1 MKEDRNTILIV
12 EDQKINRTILRYM
25 IQNDY
30 DVLEA
35 ENGAQAW
42 SILEENSEEIIAI
55 LLDIVMPV
63 MDGYEFLKRLK
74 DSPWEGIP
82 VIAMTGDS
90 DISTEERTLELGA
103 WDFIIKPYKERILMT
118 RLKNAIARS
127 RMGYLQQMK
136 HMAEHDSV
144 TGLYNRMHFFKKT
157 EEMLKKY
164 PTEPFVFIRMDIKR
178 FRLINSYWGEEVGN
192 RILCFMGDLLREIS
206 GHYSHCTFGRIESD
220 IFGICIPYEEG
231 DCERMLRF
239 LIGRILS
246 YSTTFALEPSFGI
259 YRVEDNRT
267 PAETMFI
274 LATMAS
280 RKIKNRYQDYIGIY
294 DEKLG
299 QQIMQ
304 EQEVFNDMRPALCNG
319 EFVVY
324 FQPKYDGYTQF
335 PYGAEALIRWNHPK
349 KGLIAPAQFIPVL
362 EKNGF
367 IEKLDYYV
375 WEKVCQYIRKWIDA
389 GATPAPVSVNMSR
402 VDCSNASLPDKL
414 SRLVDKYSIPPGLLQ
429 LELTETA
436 YMDNPDFV
444 NNMICELRK
453 RGFRIMMDDFGSG
466 FSSLNTLKDIQVDYL
481 KLDMKFLFSH
491 ANDFKSKRIL
501 SSVVS
506 MAKWLRLKVIAE
518 GVETEEQ
525 FDFLK
530 RIRCD
535 YVQGYYFSRPMPA
548 KEYEEKILPL
558 VRKNPAIEDLEESQQ
573 NVVYMSRDIYEK
585 IYVDELTGLYNRRFL
600 NEWMFL
606 DRMRPGDELR
616 SVAMILMDIRNFKE
630 INDTYGH
637 LTGDEVLTG
646 VATVLKSSVR
656 DSDSIIRYGGDEFL
670 VIFLNCPE
678 RRVHSRIEEICAQLL
693 QIDYGIRESRQITAD
708 YGISYT
714 EDFEKTKAFLNMMIS
729 KADARMY
736 EKKKKGGKKAPLQGA
751 DQ

>member
-25 IQNDY
+25 IQNAY

-35 ENGAQAW
+35 ENGAEAW
-42 SILEENSEEIIAI
+42 SILEEKNEEIIAI

-63 MDGYEFLKRLK
+63 MDGYEFLKKLK
-74 DSPWEGIP
+74 GSRWESIP

-90 DISTEERTLELGA
+90 DITTEERTLELGA

-127 RMGYLQQMK
+127 RMGYLKKMQ
-136 HMAEHDSV
+136 HLAEHDSV
-144 TGLYNRMHFFKKT
+144 TGLYNRMHFFKET
-157 EEMLKKY
+157 EQMLQKHLK
-164 PTEPFVFIRMDIKR
+164 EPFVFIRMDIKR
-178 FRLINSYWGEEVGN
+178 FRLINSYWGEEGGN
-192 RILCFMGDLLREIS
+192 RILCFMADLLRNIS
-206 GHYSHCTFGRIESD
+206 SHYPYCTFGRIESD
-220 IFGICIPYEEG
+220 IFGICIPYEKR
-231 DCERMLRF
+231 DCDSMLQF
-239 LIGRILS
+239 LICQILS
-246 YSTTFALEPSFGI
+246 YSTSFALEPSFGI
-259 YRVEDNRT
+259 YCIEDNST
-267 PAETMFI
+267 PAENMFI

-280 RKIKNRYQDYIGIY
+280 RKIKNCYQDYIGVY

-299 QQIMQ
+299 QQITQ
-304 EQEVFNDMRPALCNG
+304 EQEVFNDMRPALENE
-319 EFVVY
+319 EFVIY
-324 FQPKYDGYTQF
+324 FQPKYNGYTQL

-349 KGLIAPAQFIPVL
+349 KGLIAPTQFIPVL

-375 WEKVCQYIRKWIDA
+375 WEKVCQYIKKWKDE
-389 GATPAPVSVNMSR
+389 GLTPAPISVNMSR
-402 VDCSNASLPDKL
+402 VDCSNAGLPDKL
-414 SRLVDKYSIPPGLLQ
+414 THLVKKYDISPGLLQ
-429 LELTETA
+429 LELTESA

-444 NNMICELRK
+444 NSMICELRK

-491 ANDFKSKRIL
+491 SNDFKSKRIL

-530 RIRCD
+530 RIQCD
-535 YVQGYYFSRPMPA
+535 YIQGYYFSKPMPVS
-548 KEYEEKILPL
+548 EYEEKIIPL
-558 VRKNPAIEDLEESQQ
+558 IEKNPEIEDLTQQ
-573 NVVYMSRDIYEK
+573 RSLVYMSEDIYEK
-585 IYVDELTGLYNRRFL
+585 IYADELTGLYNRRFL

-606 DRMRPGDELR
+606 DKMRPGEELR
-616 SVAMILMDIRNFKE
+616 SVAMILMDIRSFKE

-637 LTGDEVLTG
+637 LAGDEVLVK
-646 VATVLKSSVR
+646 VASVLKTSVR
-656 DSDSIIRYGGDEFL
+656 DSDSVIRYGGDEFL

-678 RRVHSRIEEICAQLL
+678 KRVYSRIEEICALL
-693 QIDYGIRESRQITAD
+693 AGIVYGENETRHITAD
-708 YGISYT
+708 FGISYT
-714 EDFEKTKAFLNMMIS
+714 EDFEKTKNFLNDMINQ
-729 KADARMY
+729 ADERMY
-736 EKKKKGGKKAPLQGA
+736 RNKKNKGREKENTVKY
-751 DQ
+751 

>member
-1 MKEDRNTILIV
+1 MIV

-25 IQNDY
+25 IQKDY

-35 ENGAQAW
+35 ENGAEAW
-42 SILEENSEEIIAI
+42 KILEQKNEEIIAI

-63 MDGYEFLKRLK
+63 MDGYEFLRKIK
-74 DSPWEGIP
+74 GSSWDSIP
-82 VIAMTGDS
+82 IIAMTGDN

-127 RMGYLQQMK
+127 RMGYLKQMK

-144 TGLYNRMHFFKKT
+144 TGLYNRVQFFKKT
-157 EEMLKKY
+157 EEMLRKY

-178 FRLINSYWGEEVGN
+178 FRLINSYWGEEGGN
-192 RILCFMGDLLREIS
+192 RILCFMADLLRKIS
-206 GHYSHCTFGRIESD
+206 GWYPYCAFGRIESD
-220 IFGICIPYEEG
+220 IFGICIPYERRN
-231 DCERMLRF
+231 CENMVYF
-239 LIGRILS
+239 LIQKILS
-246 YSTTFALEPSFGI
+246 YSTSFALEPSFGI
-259 YRVEDNRT
+259 YRIEDNST
-267 PAETMFI
+267 PVENMFI
-274 LATMAS
+274 LATMAN
-280 RKIKNRYQDYIGIY
+280 RKIKNRYQDYVGIY

-304 EQEVFNDMRPALCNG
+304 EQEVFNDMRPALEKE
-319 EFVVY
+319 EFVIY
-324 FQPKYDGYTQF
+324 FQPKYDGYTQL

-375 WEKVCQYIRKWIDA
+375 WEKVCQYIKKWKDQ
-389 GATPAPVSVNMSR
+389 GLTPAPISVNMSR
-402 VDCSNASLPDKL
+402 VDCSNAGLPDKL
-414 SRLVDKYSIPPGLLQ
+414 TRLVRKYDISPGLLQ
-429 LELTETA
+429 LELTESA

-491 ANDFKSKRIL
+491 SDDFKSKRIL

-530 RIRCD
+530 RIQCD
-535 YVQGYYFSRPMPA
+535 YVQGYYFSRPMPVS
-548 KEYEEKILPL
+548 ECEEKIIPL
-558 VRKNPAIEDLEESQQ
+558 IEKNPDIEDLTLQQQ
-573 NVVYMSRDIYEK
+573 NAVYMSQDIYEK
-585 IYVDELTGLYNRRFL
+585 IYADELTGLYNRRFL

-606 DRMRPGDELR
+606 DRMRPGEELR
-616 SVAMILMDIRNFKE
+616 SVAMILMDIRSFKE

-637 LTGDEVLTG
+637 LEGDEVLVK
-646 VATVLKSSVR
+646 VASVLKTSVR
-656 DSDSIIRYGGDEFL
+656 DSDSVIRYGGDEFL

-678 RRVHSRIEEICAQLL
+678 KRVYSRMEEICTLLAQ
-693 QIDYGIRESRQITAD
+693 IVYGEKGSRHITAD
-708 YGISYT
+708 FGISYT
-714 EDFEKTKAFLNMMIS
+714 EDFEKTKSFLNTMIS
-729 KADARMY
+729 RADSRMY
-736 EKKKKGGKKAPLQGA
+736 ENKKKKM
-751 DQ
+751 

>member
-1 MKEDRNTILIV
+1 MIV

-25 IQNDY
+25 IQKDY

-35 ENGAQAW
+35 ENGAEAW
-42 SILEENSEEIIAI
+42 KILEQKNEEIIAI

-63 MDGYEFLKRLK
+63 MDGYEFLRKIK
-74 DSPWEGIP
+74 GSSWDSIP
-82 VIAMTGDS
+82 IIAMTGDN

-127 RMGYLQQMK
+127 RMGYLKQMK

-144 TGLYNRMHFFKKT
+144 TGLYNRVQFFKKT
-157 EEMLKKY
+157 EEMLRKY

-178 FRLINSYWGEEVGN
+178 FRLINSYWGEEGGN
-192 RILCFMGDLLREIS
+192 RILCFMADLLRKIS
-206 GHYSHCTFGRIESD
+206 GWYPYCAFGRIESD
-220 IFGICIPYEEG
+220 IFGICIPYERRN
-231 DCERMLRF
+231 CENMVYF
-239 LIGRILS
+239 LIQKILS
-246 YSTTFALEPSFGI
+246 YSTSFALEPSFGI
-259 YRVEDNRT
+259 YRIEDNST
-267 PAETMFI
+267 PVENMFI
-274 LATMAS
+274 LATMAN
-280 RKIKNRYQDYIGIY
+280 RKIKNRYQDYVGIY

-304 EQEVFNDMRPALCNG
+304 EQEVFNDMRPALEKE
-319 EFVVY
+319 EFVIY
-324 FQPKYDGYTQF
+324 FQPKYDGYTQL

-375 WEKVCQYIRKWIDA
+375 WEKVCQYIKKWKDQ
-389 GATPAPVSVNMSR
+389 GLTPAPISVNMSR
-402 VDCSNASLPDKL
+402 VDCSNAGLPDKL
-414 SRLVDKYSIPPGLLQ
+414 TRLVRKYDISPGLLQ
-429 LELTETA
+429 LELTESA

-491 ANDFKSKRIL
+491 SDDFKSKRIL

-530 RIRCD
+530 RIQCD
-535 YVQGYYFSRPMPA
+535 YVQGYYFSRPMPVS
-548 KEYEEKILPL
+548 EYEEKIIPL
-558 VRKNPAIEDLEESQQ
+558 IEKNPDIEDLTLQQQ
-573 NVVYMSRDIYEK
+573 NAVYMSQDIYEK
-585 IYVDELTGLYNRRFL
+585 IYADELTGLYNRRFL

-606 DRMRPGDELR
+606 DRMRPGEELR
-616 SVAMILMDIRNFKE
+616 SVAMILMDIRSFKE

-637 LTGDEVLTG
+637 LEGDEVLVK
-646 VATVLKSSVR
+646 VASVLKTSVR
-656 DSDSIIRYGGDEFL
+656 DSDSVIRYGGDEFL

-678 RRVHSRIEEICAQLL
+678 KRVYSRMEEIYTLLAQ
-693 QIDYGIRESRQITAD
+693 IVYGEKGSRHITAD
-708 YGISYT
+708 FGISYT
-714 EDFEKTKAFLNMMIS
+714 EDFEKTKSFLNTMIS
-729 KADARMY
+729 RADSRMY
-736 EKKKKGGKKAPLQGA
+736 ENKKKKM
-751 DQ
+751 

>member
-1 MKEDRNTILIV
+1 MIV

-25 IQNDY
+25 IQKDY

-35 ENGAQAW
+35 ENGAEAW
-42 SILEENSEEIIAI
+42 KILEQKNEEIIAI

-63 MDGYEFLKRLK
+63 MDGYEFLRKIK
-74 DSPWEGIP
+74 GSSWDSIP
-82 VIAMTGDS
+82 IIAMTGDN

-127 RMGYLQQMK
+127 RMGYLKQMK

-144 TGLYNRMHFFKKT
+144 TGLYNRVQFFKKT
-157 EEMLKKY
+157 EEMLRKY

-178 FRLINSYWGEEVGN
+178 FRLINSYWGEEGGN
-192 RILCFMGDLLREIS
+192 RILCFMADLLRKIS
-206 GHYSHCTFGRIESD
+206 GWYPYCAFGRIESD
-220 IFGICIPYEEG
+220 IFGICIPYERRN
-231 DCERMLRF
+231 CENMVYF
-239 LIGRILS
+239 LIQKILS
-246 YSTTFALEPSFGI
+246 YSTSFALEPSFGI
-259 YRVEDNRT
+259 YRIEDNST
-267 PAETMFI
+267 PVENMFI
-274 LATMAS
+274 LATMAN
-280 RKIKNRYQDYIGIY
+280 RKIKKRYQDYVGIY

-304 EQEVFNDMRPALCNG
+304 EQEVFNDMRPALEKE
-319 EFVVY
+319 EFVIY
-324 FQPKYDGYTQF
+324 FQPKYDGYMQL

-375 WEKVCQYIRKWIDA
+375 WEKVCQYIKKWKDQ
-389 GATPAPVSVNMSR
+389 GLTPAPISVNMSR
-402 VDCSNASLPDKL
+402 VDCSNAGLPDKL
-414 SRLVDKYSIPPGLLQ
+414 TRLVRKYDISPGLLQ
-429 LELTETA
+429 LELTESA

-491 ANDFKSKRIL
+491 SDDFKSKRIL

-530 RIRCD
+530 RIQCD
-535 YVQGYYFSRPMPA
+535 YVQGYYFSRPMPVS
-548 KEYEEKILPL
+548 EYEEKIIPL
-558 VRKNPAIEDLEESQQ
+558 IEKNPDIEDLTLQQQ
-573 NVVYMSRDIYEK
+573 NAVYMSQDIYEK
-585 IYVDELTGLYNRRFL
+585 IYADELTGLYNRRFL

-606 DRMRPGDELR
+606 DRMRPGEELR
-616 SVAMILMDIRNFKE
+616 SVAMILMDIRSFKE

-637 LTGDEVLTG
+637 LEGDEVLVK
-646 VATVLKSSVR
+646 VASVLKTSVR
-656 DSDSIIRYGGDEFL
+656 DSDSVIRYGGDEFL

-678 RRVHSRIEEICAQLL
+678 KRVYSRMEEICTLLAQ
-693 QIDYGIRESRQITAD
+693 IVYGEKGSRHITAD
-708 YGISYT
+708 FGISYT
-714 EDFEKTKAFLNMMIS
+714 EDFEKTKSFLNTMIS
-729 KADARMY
+729 RADSRMY
-736 EKKKKGGKKAPLQGA
+736 ENKKKKM
-751 DQ
+751 

>member
-1 MKEDRNTILIV
+1 MIV

-25 IQNDY
+25 IQKDY

-35 ENGAQAW
+35 ENGAEAW
-42 SILEENSEEIIAI
+42 KILEQKNEEIIAI

-63 MDGYEFLKRLK
+63 MDGYEFLRKIK
-74 DSPWEGIP
+74 GSSWDSIP
-82 VIAMTGDS
+82 IIAMTGDN

-127 RMGYLQQMK
+127 RMGYLKQMK

-144 TGLYNRMHFFKKT
+144 TGLYNRVQFFKKT
-157 EEMLKKY
+157 EEMLRKY

-178 FRLINSYWGEEVGN
+178 FRLINSYWGEEGGN
-192 RILCFMGDLLREIS
+192 RILCFMADLLRKIS
-206 GHYSHCTFGRIESD
+206 GWYPYCAFGRIESD
-220 IFGICIPYEEG
+220 IFGICIPYERRN
-231 DCERMLRF
+231 CENMVYF
-239 LIGRILS
+239 LIQKILS
-246 YSTTFALEPSFGI
+246 YSTSFALEPSFGI
-259 YRVEDNRT
+259 YRIEDNST
-267 PAETMFI
+267 PVENMFI
-274 LATMAS
+274 LATMAN
-280 RKIKNRYQDYIGIY
+280 RKIKNRYQDYVGIY

-304 EQEVFNDMRPALCNG
+304 EQEVFNDMRPALEKE
-319 EFVVY
+319 EFVIY
-324 FQPKYDGYTQF
+324 FQPKYDGYTQL

-375 WEKVCQYIRKWIDA
+375 WEKVCQYIKKWKDQ
-389 GATPAPVSVNMSR
+389 GLTPAPISVNMSR
-402 VDCSNASLPDKL
+402 VDCSNAGLPDKL
-414 SRLVDKYSIPPGLLQ
+414 TRLVRKYDISPGLLQ
-429 LELTETA
+429 LELTESA

-491 ANDFKSKRIL
+491 SDDFKSKRIL

-530 RIRCD
+530 RIQCD
-535 YVQGYYFSRPMPA
+535 YVQGYYFSRPMPVS
-548 KEYEEKILPL
+548 EYEEKIIPL
-558 VRKNPAIEDLEESQQ
+558 IEKNPDIEDLTLQQQ
-573 NVVYMSRDIYEK
+573 NAVYMSQDIYEK
-585 IYVDELTGLYNRRFL
+585 IYADELTGLYNRRFL

-606 DRMRPGDELR
+606 DRMRPGEELR
-616 SVAMILMDIRNFKE
+616 SVAMILMDIRSFKE

-637 LTGDEVLTG
+637 LEGDEVLVK
-646 VATVLKSSVR
+646 VASVLKTSVR
-656 DSDSIIRYGGDEFL
+656 DSDSVIRYGGYEFL

-678 RRVHSRIEEICAQLL
+678 KRVYSRMEEICTLLAQ
-693 QIDYGIRESRQITAD
+693 IVYGEKGSRHITAD
-708 YGISYT
+708 FGISYT
-714 EDFEKTKAFLNMMIS
+714 EDFEKTKSFLNTMIS
-729 KADARMY
+729 RADSRMY
-736 EKKKKGGKKAPLQGA
+736 ENKKKKM
-751 DQ
+751 

>member
-1 MKEDRNTILIV
+1 MIV

-25 IQNDY
+25 IQKDY

-35 ENGAQAW
+35 ENGAEAW
-42 SILEENSEEIIAI
+42 KILEQKNEEIIAI

-63 MDGYEFLKRLK
+63 MDGYEFLRKIK
-74 DSPWEGIP
+74 GSSWDSIP
-82 VIAMTGDS
+82 IIAMTGDN

-127 RMGYLQQMK
+127 RMGYLKQMK

-144 TGLYNRMHFFKKT
+144 TGLYKRVQFFKKT
-157 EEMLKKY
+157 EEMLRKY

-178 FRLINSYWGEEVGN
+178 FRLINSYWGEEGGN
-192 RILCFMGDLLREIS
+192 RILCFMADLLRKIS
-206 GHYSHCTFGRIESD
+206 GWYPYCAFGRIESD
-220 IFGICIPYEEG
+220 IFGICIPYERRN
-231 DCERMLRF
+231 CENMVYF
-239 LIGRILS
+239 LIQKILS
-246 YSTTFALEPSFGI
+246 YSTSFALEPSFGI
-259 YRVEDNRT
+259 YRIEDNST
-267 PAETMFI
+267 PVENMFI
-274 LATMAS
+274 LATMAN
-280 RKIKNRYQDYIGIY
+280 RKIKNRYQDYVGIY

-304 EQEVFNDMRPALCNG
+304 EQEVFNDMRPALEKE
-319 EFVVY
+319 EFVIY
-324 FQPKYDGYTQF
+324 FQPKYDGYTQL

-375 WEKVCQYIRKWIDA
+375 WEKVCQYIKKWKDQ
-389 GATPAPVSVNMSR
+389 GLTPAPISVNMSR
-402 VDCSNASLPDKL
+402 VDCSNAGLPDKL
-414 SRLVDKYSIPPGLLQ
+414 TRLVRKYDISPGLLQ
-429 LELTETA
+429 LKLTESA

-491 ANDFKSKRIL
+491 SDDFKSKRIL

-530 RIRCD
+530 RIQCD
-535 YVQGYYFSRPMPA
+535 YVQGYYFSRPMPVS
-548 KEYEEKILPL
+548 EYEEKIIPL
-558 VRKNPAIEDLEESQQ
+558 IEKNPDIEDLTLQQQ
-573 NVVYMSRDIYEK
+573 NAVYMSQDIYEK
-585 IYVDELTGLYNRRFL
+585 IYADELTGLYNRRFL

-606 DRMRPGDELR
+606 DRMRPGEELR
-616 SVAMILMDIRNFKE
+616 SVAMILMDIRSFKE

-637 LTGDEVLTG
+637 LEGDEVLVK
-646 VATVLKSSVR
+646 VASVLKTSVR
-656 DSDSIIRYGGDEFL
+656 DSDSVIRYGGDEFL

-678 RRVHSRIEEICAQLL
+678 KRVYSRMEEICTLLAQ
-693 QIDYGIRESRQITAD
+693 IVYGEKGSRHITAD
-708 YGISYT
+708 FGISYT
-714 EDFEKTKAFLNMMIS
+714 EDFEKTKSFLNTMIS
-729 KADARMY
+729 RADSRMY
-736 EKKKKGGKKAPLQGA
+736 ENKKKKM
-751 DQ
+751 

>member
-1 MKEDRNTILIV
+1 MIV

-25 IQNDY
+25 IQKDY

-35 ENGAQAW
+35 ENGAEAW
-42 SILEENSEEIIAI
+42 KILEQKNEEIIAI

-63 MDGYEFLKRLK
+63 MDGYEFLRKIK
-74 DSPWEGIP
+74 GSSWDSIP
-82 VIAMTGDS
+82 IIAMTGDN

-127 RMGYLQQMK
+127 RMGYLKQMK

-144 TGLYNRMHFFKKT
+144 TGLYNRVQFFKKT
-157 EEMLKKY
+157 EEMLRKY

-178 FRLINSYWGEEVGN
+178 FRLINSYWGEEGGN
-192 RILCFMGDLLREIS
+192 RILCFMADLLRKIS
-206 GHYSHCTFGRIESD
+206 GWYPYCAFGRIESD
-220 IFGICIPYEEG
+220 IFGICIPYERRN
-231 DCERMLRF
+231 CENMVYF
-239 LIGRILS
+239 LIQKILS
-246 YSTTFALEPSFGI
+246 YSTSFALEPSFGI
-259 YRVEDNRT
+259 YRIEDNST
-267 PAETMFI
+267 PVENMFI
-274 LATMAS
+274 LATMAN
-280 RKIKNRYQDYIGIY
+280 RKIKNRYQDYVGIY

-304 EQEVFNDMRPALCNG
+304 EQEVFNDMRPALEKE
-319 EFVVY
+319 EFVIY
-324 FQPKYDGYTQF
+324 FQPKYDGYTQL

-375 WEKVCQYIRKWIDA
+375 WEKVCQYIKKWKDQ
-389 GATPAPVSVNMSR
+389 GLTPAPISVNMSR
-402 VDCSNASLPDKL
+402 VDCSNAGLPDKL
-414 SRLVDKYSIPPGLLQ
+414 TRLVRKYDISPGLLQ
-429 LELTETA
+429 LELTESA

-453 RGFRIMMDDFGSG
+453 RGFWIMMDDFGSG

-491 ANDFKSKRIL
+491 SDDFKSKRIL

-530 RIRCD
+530 RIQCD
-535 YVQGYYFSRPMPA
+535 YVQGYYFSRPMPVS
-548 KEYEEKILPL
+548 EYEEKIIPL
-558 VRKNPAIEDLEESQQ
+558 IEKNPDIEDLTLQQQ
-573 NVVYMSRDIYEK
+573 NAVYMSQDIYEK
-585 IYVDELTGLYNRRFL
+585 IYADELTGLYNRRFL

-606 DRMRPGDELR
+606 DRMRPGEELR
-616 SVAMILMDIRNFKE
+616 SVAMILMDIRSFKE

-637 LTGDEVLTG
+637 LEGDEVLVK
-646 VATVLKSSVR
+646 VASVLKTSVR
-656 DSDSIIRYGGDEFL
+656 DSDSVIRYGGDEFL

-678 RRVHSRIEEICAQLL
+678 KRVYSRMEEICTLLAQ
-693 QIDYGIRESRQITAD
+693 IVYGEKGSRHITAD
-708 YGISYT
+708 FGISYT
-714 EDFEKTKAFLNMMIS
+714 EDFEKTKSFLNTMIS
-729 KADARMY
+729 RADSRMY
-736 EKKKKGGKKAPLQGA
+736 ENKKKKM
-751 DQ
+751 

>member
-1 MKEDRNTILIV
+1 MIV

-25 IQNDY
+25 IQKDY

-35 ENGAQAW
+35 ENGAEAW
-42 SILEENSEEIIAI
+42 KILEQKNEEIIAI

-63 MDGYEFLKRLK
+63 MDGYEFLRKIK
-74 DSPWEGIP
+74 GSSWDSIP
-82 VIAMTGDS
+82 IIAMTGDN

-127 RMGYLQQMK
+127 RMGYLKQMK

-144 TGLYNRMHFFKKT
+144 TGLYNRVQFFKKT
-157 EEMLKKY
+157 EEMLRKY

-178 FRLINSYWGEEVGN
+178 FRLINSYWGEEGGN
-192 RILCFMGDLLREIS
+192 RILCFMADLLRKIS
-206 GHYSHCTFGRIESD
+206 GWYPYCAFGRIESD
-220 IFGICIPYEEG
+220 IFGICIPYERRN
-231 DCERMLRF
+231 CENMVYF
-239 LIGRILS
+239 LIQKILS
-246 YSTTFALEPSFGI
+246 YSTSFALEPSFGI
-259 YRVEDNRT
+259 YRIEDNST
-267 PAETMFI
+267 PVENMFI
-274 LATMAS
+274 LATMAN
-280 RKIKNRYQDYIGIY
+280 RKIKNRYQDYVGIY

-304 EQEVFNDMRPALCNG
+304 EQEVFNDMRPALEKE
-319 EFVVY
+319 EFVIY
-324 FQPKYDGYTQF
+324 FQPKYDGYTQL

-349 KGLIAPAQFIPVL
+349 KGLIAPAQFISVL

-375 WEKVCQYIRKWIDA
+375 WEKVCQYIKKWKDQ
-389 GATPAPVSVNMSR
+389 GLTPAPISVNMSR
-402 VDCSNASLPDKL
+402 VDCSNAGLPDKL
-414 SRLVDKYSIPPGLLQ
+414 TRLVRKYDISPGLLQ
-429 LELTETA
+429 LELTESA

-491 ANDFKSKRIL
+491 SDDFKSKRIL

-530 RIRCD
+530 RIQCD
-535 YVQGYYFSRPMPA
+535 YVQGYYFSRPMPVS
-548 KEYEEKILPL
+548 EYEEKIIPL
-558 VRKNPAIEDLEESQQ
+558 IEKNPDIEDLTLQQQ
-573 NVVYMSRDIYEK
+573 NAVYMSQDIYEK
-585 IYVDELTGLYNRRFL
+585 IYADELTGLYNRRFL

-606 DRMRPGDELR
+606 DRMRPGEELR
-616 SVAMILMDIRNFKE
+616 SVAMILMDIRSFKE

-637 LTGDEVLTG
+637 LEGDEVLVK
-646 VATVLKSSVR
+646 VASVLKTSVR
-656 DSDSIIRYGGDEFL
+656 DSDSVIRYGGDEFL

-678 RRVHSRIEEICAQLL
+678 KRVYSRMEEICTLLAQ
-693 QIDYGIRESRQITAD
+693 IVYGEKGSRHITAD
-708 YGISYT
+708 FGISYT
-714 EDFEKTKAFLNMMIS
+714 EDFEKTKSFLNTMIS
-729 KADARMY
+729 RAYSRMY
-736 EKKKKGGKKAPLQGA
+736 ENKKKKM
-751 DQ
+751 

>member
-1 MKEDRNTILIV
+1 MIV

-25 IQNDY
+25 IQKDY

-35 ENGAQAW
+35 ENGAEAW
-42 SILEENSEEIIAI
+42 KILEQKNEEIIAI

-63 MDGYEFLKRLK
+63 MDGYEFLRKIK
-74 DSPWEGIP
+74 GSSWDSIP
-82 VIAMTGDS
+82 IIAMTGDN

-127 RMGYLQQMK
+127 RMGYLKQMK

-144 TGLYNRMHFFKKT
+144 TGLYNRVQFFKKT
-157 EEMLKKY
+157 EEMLRKY

-178 FRLINSYWGEEVGN
+178 FRLINSYWGEEGGN
-192 RILCFMGDLLREIS
+192 RILCFMADLLRKIS
-206 GHYSHCTFGRIESD
+206 GWYPYCAFGRIESD
-220 IFGICIPYEEG
+220 IFGICIPYERRN
-231 DCERMLRF
+231 CENMVYF
-239 LIGRILS
+239 LIQKILS
-246 YSTTFALEPSFGI
+246 YSTSFALEPSFGI
-259 YRVEDNRT
+259 YRIEDNST
-267 PAETMFI
+267 PVENMFI
-274 LATMAS
+274 LATMAN
-280 RKIKNRYQDYIGIY
+280 RKIKNRYQDYVGIY

-304 EQEVFNDMRPALCNG
+304 EQEVFNDMRPALEKE
-319 EFVVY
+319 EFVIY
-324 FQPKYDGYTQF
+324 FQPKYDGYTQL

-375 WEKVCQYIRKWIDA
+375 WEKVCQYIKKWKDQ
-389 GATPAPVSVNMSR
+389 GLTPAPISVNMSR
-402 VDCSNASLPDKL
+402 VDCSNAGLPDKL
-414 SRLVDKYSIPPGLLQ
+414 TRLVRKYDISPGLLQ
-429 LELTETA
+429 LELTESA

-466 FSSLNTLKDIQVDYL
+466 FSSLNTLKDIQVDCL

-491 ANDFKSKRIL
+491 SDDFKSKRIL

-530 RIRCD
+530 RIQCD
-535 YVQGYYFSRPMPA
+535 YVQGYYFSRPMPVS
-548 KEYEEKILPL
+548 EYEEKIIPL
-558 VRKNPAIEDLEESQQ
+558 IEKNPDIEDLTLQQQ
-573 NVVYMSRDIYEK
+573 NAVYMSQDIYEK
-585 IYVDELTGLYNRRFL
+585 IYADELTGLYNRRFL

-606 DRMRPGDELR
+606 DRMRPGEELR
-616 SVAMILMDIRNFKE
+616 SVAMILMDIRSFKE

-637 LTGDEVLTG
+637 LEGDEVLVK
-646 VATVLKSSVR
+646 VASVLKTSVR
-656 DSDSIIRYGGDEFL
+656 DSDSVIRYGGDEFL

-678 RRVHSRIEEICAQLL
+678 KRVYSRMEEICTLLAQ
-693 QIDYGIRESRQITAD
+693 IVYGEKGSRHITAD
-708 YGISYT
+708 FGISYT
-714 EDFEKTKAFLNMMIS
+714 EDFEKTKSFLNTMIS
-729 KADARMY
+729 RADSRMY
-736 EKKKKGGKKAPLQGA
+736 ENKKKKM
-751 DQ
+751 

>member
-1 MKEDRNTILIV
+1 MIV

-25 IQNDY
+25 IQKDY

-35 ENGAQAW
+35 ENGAEAW
-42 SILEENSEEIIAI
+42 KILEQKNEEIIAI

-63 MDGYEFLKRLK
+63 MDGYEFLRKIK
-74 DSPWEGIP
+74 GSSWDSIP
-82 VIAMTGDS
+82 IIAMTGDN

-127 RMGYLQQMK
+127 RMGYLKQMK

-144 TGLYNRMHFFKKT
+144 TGLYNRVQFFKKT
-157 EEMLKKY
+157 EEMLRKY

-178 FRLINSYWGEEVGN
+178 FRLINSYWGEEGGN
-192 RILCFMGDLLREIS
+192 RILCFMADLLRKIS
-206 GHYSHCTFGRIESD
+206 GWYPYCAFGRIESD
-220 IFGICIPYEEG
+220 IFGICIPYERRN
-231 DCERMLRF
+231 CENMVYF
-239 LIGRILS
+239 LIQKILS
-246 YSTTFALEPSFGI
+246 YSTSFALEPSFGI
-259 YRVEDNRT
+259 YRIEDNST
-267 PAETMFI
+267 PVENMFI
-274 LATMAS
+274 LATMAN
-280 RKIKNRYQDYIGIY
+280 RKIKNRYQDYVGIY

-304 EQEVFNDMRPALCNG
+304 EQEVFNDMRPALEKE
-319 EFVVY
+319 EFVIY
-324 FQPKYDGYTQF
+324 FQPKYDGYTQL

-375 WEKVCQYIRKWIDA
+375 WEKVCQYIKKWKDQ
-389 GATPAPVSVNMSR
+389 GLTPAPISVNMSR
-402 VDCSNASLPDKL
+402 VDCSNAGLPDKL
-414 SRLVDKYSIPPGLLQ
+414 TRLVRKYDISPGLLQ
-429 LELTETA
+429 LELTESA

-491 ANDFKSKRIL
+491 SDDFKSKRIL

-530 RIRCD
+530 RIQCD
-535 YVQGYYFSRPMPA
+535 YVQGYYFSRPMPVS
-548 KEYEEKILPL
+548 EYEEKIIPL
-558 VRKNPAIEDLEESQQ
+558 IEKNPDIEDLTLQQQ
-573 NVVYMSRDIYEK
+573 NAVYMSQDIYEK
-585 IYVDELTGLYNRRFL
+585 IYADELTGLCNRRFL

-606 DRMRPGDELR
+606 DRMRPGEELR
-616 SVAMILMDIRNFKE
+616 SVAMILMDIRSFKE

-637 LTGDEVLTG
+637 LEGDEVLVK
-646 VATVLKSSVR
+646 VASVLKTSVR
-656 DSDSIIRYGGDEFL
+656 DSDSVIRYGGDEFL

-678 RRVHSRIEEICAQLL
+678 KRVYSRMEEICTLLAQ
-693 QIDYGIRESRQITAD
+693 IVYGEKGSRHITAD
-708 YGISYT
+708 FGISYT
-714 EDFEKTKAFLNMMIS
+714 EDFEKTKSFLNTMIS
-729 KADARMY
+729 RADSRMY
-736 EKKKKGGKKAPLQGA
+736 ENKKKKM
-751 DQ
+751 

>member
-1 MKEDRNTILIV
+1 MIV

-25 IQNDY
+25 IQKDY

-35 ENGAQAW
+35 ENGAEAW
-42 SILEENSEEIIAI
+42 KILEQKNEEIIAI

-63 MDGYEFLKRLK
+63 MDGYEFLRKIK
-74 DSPWEGIP
+74 GSSWDSIP
-82 VIAMTGDS
+82 IIAMTGDN

-127 RMGYLQQMK
+127 RMGYLKQMK

-144 TGLYNRMHFFKKT
+144 TGLYNRVQFFKKT
-157 EEMLKKY
+157 EEMLRKY

-178 FRLINSYWGEEVGN
+178 FRLINSYWGEEGGN
-192 RILCFMGDLLREIS
+192 RILCFMADLLRKIS
-206 GHYSHCTFGRIESD
+206 GWYPYCAFGRIESD
-220 IFGICIPYEEG
+220 IFGICIPYERRN
-231 DCERMLRF
+231 CENMVYF
-239 LIGRILS
+239 LIQKILS
-246 YSTTFALEPSFGI
+246 YSTSFALEPSFGI
-259 YRVEDNRT
+259 YRIEDNST
-267 PAETMFI
+267 PVENMFI
-274 LATMAS
+274 LATMAN
-280 RKIKNRYQDYIGIY
+280 RKIKNRYQDYVGIY

-304 EQEVFNDMRPALCNG
+304 EQEVFNDMRPALEKE
-319 EFVVY
+319 EFVIY
-324 FQPKYDGYTQF
+324 FQPKYDGYTQL

-367 IEKLDYYV
+367 IEKLDYYA
-375 WEKVCQYIRKWIDA
+375 WEKVCQYIKKWKDQ
-389 GATPAPVSVNMSR
+389 GLTPAPISVNMSR
-402 VDCSNASLPDKL
+402 VDCSNAGLPDKL
-414 SRLVDKYSIPPGLLQ
+414 TRLVRKYDISPGLLQ
-429 LELTETA
+429 LELTESA

-491 ANDFKSKRIL
+491 SDDFKSKRIL

-506 MAKWLRLKVIAE
+506 MAKWFRLKVIAE

-530 RIRCD
+530 RIQCD
-535 YVQGYYFSRPMPA
+535 YVQGYYFSRPMPVS
-548 KEYEEKILPL
+548 EYEEKIIPL
-558 VRKNPAIEDLEESQQ
+558 IEKNPDIEDLTLQQQ
-573 NVVYMSRDIYEK
+573 NAVYMSQDIYEK
-585 IYVDELTGLYNRRFL
+585 IYADELTGLYNRRFL

-606 DRMRPGDELR
+606 DRMRPGEELR
-616 SVAMILMDIRNFKE
+616 SVAMILMDIRSFKE

-637 LTGDEVLTG
+637 LEGDEVLVK
-646 VATVLKSSVR
+646 VASVLKTSVR
-656 DSDSIIRYGGDEFL
+656 DSDSVIRYGGDEFL

-678 RRVHSRIEEICAQLL
+678 KRVYSRMEEICTLLAQ
-693 QIDYGIRESRQITAD
+693 IVYGEKGSRHITAD
-708 YGISYT
+708 FGISYT
-714 EDFEKTKAFLNMMIS
+714 EDFEKTKSFLNTMIS
-729 KADARMY
+729 RADSRMY
-736 EKKKKGGKKAPLQGA
+736 ENKKKKM
-751 DQ
+751 